1 MRKTDKKEKKFTKD
15 KVIEQVKSFLSMLLI
30 VFLISSSIVGASK
43 VPTGSMEKTILVG
56 DFMLINKFLYGFST
70 PRDIPYTNIALPHFK
85 LPGFTDPEKGDII
98 VFQFP
103 GYRDEVEPQNIEY
116 WVKRCIGE
124 PGDTIEIRDK
134 VAFVNGEEYQIP
146 PYINYLNPN
155 AQPEAISDPQIFPKG
170 SGWNSDNYG
179 PLAIPKKGETIKLT
193 KDNINVYETLINRE
207 HKAKVVK
214 VSDGKIFIN
223 NQEADSYTIQDDY
236 YFMVGDNRD
245 NSLDSRFW
253 GFVPRENII
262 GTPMI
267 IYWSWNSDIPISDF
281 FRLLGT
287 VRFDRIAKL
296 VD

>member
-124 PGDTIEIRDK
+124 PGDTIEIRNK

-155 AQPEAISDPQIFPKG
+155 AQPEGISDPQIFPKG

>member
-124 PGDTIEIRDK
+124 PGDTIEIRNK

-207 HKAKVVK
+207 HNAKVVK

>member
-124 PGDTIEIRDK
+124 PGDTIEIRNK

-262 GTPMI
+262 GTPMS